1 MNTQQGN
8 SAYRISVDRYT
19 ADVLREEAK
28 KVLEFGHDPF
38 EDLRTL
44 VPRDQF
50 ALSTEFRDAFAV
62 IDAVGWAWSPETKQR
77 AVEIP
82 LTDGHIAQ
90 LYRRRRDLLAT
101 NIDRVE
107 ELQDARTDKQVATL
121 RNAIIIDRLAL
132 RALDRVFD
140 LYTEAT
146 EQ

>member
-8 SAYRISVDRYT
+8 PVYRISVDRYT
-19 ADVLREEAK
+19 ADVLRDEAK

-38 EDLRTL
+38 EDLRAL

-62 IDAVGWAWSPETKQR
+62 IDAVGWAWSPETSQR
-77 AVEIP
+77 PVEIP

-107 ELQDARTDKQVATL
+107 ELQDARTDKQVAAL

-146 EQ
+146 QD